1 MTAPA
6 IETTKG
12 TRWLPVIALLAAASL
27 SAVLLWSRRDYVP
40 LFDGRIYADC
50 VAKVAADP
58 GYVAQYRCA
67 GHIAESY
74 VAILVLAARLVPD
87 TPVALLLANALLLA
101 VGAAALWRLAR
112 SAFPGEEHRVGRSLV
127 VGAFLVHPIV
137 LASVVQPGLDLGLLV
152 FSLCALAA
160 AVEGRRWMLVL
171 FGVLLIFSKEPG
183 VVLYGAI
190 AAVWMWRRCA
200 SMLSP
205 DDATRVGIA
214 ALFFLAGLSMLS
226 HETPSALFFLAA
238 AWIAARRQR
247 RPALPPGQGLGS
259 TVLGEWPV
267 ALPVLLLFG
276 YLVYYS
282 MRAAT
287 SPDGTGQPVVWG
299 GGGGALGIVAT
310 LLRGGIFDPPTLSSL
325 ALMFVIGFLWV
336 PSVWM
341 LGDLAIGAVRHVRN
355 LPARPVPG
363 VDRSALGFIVVVLL
377 ADVWLLSRFV
387 TFSNARYFLPV
398 FPLALVGAYAAL
410 VRLRVRPLGRGFLF
424 ASVAALLVV
433 STVRTVDPVSRAIWG
448 TFPVGDRALLSIT
461 SLRNEC
467 CGHGRDQLVYNLEFT
482 QFASLQDALYER
494 LKPSDSTVLVVPPE
508 GNWFTVEALD
518 SVTHQRTMRAGG
530 TVRPRVVQAPDAHD
544 LMAARA
550 WYVEMPFIKDTTFRM
565 LLRRRFD
572 VSEPCYVTRN
582 GYALGVREMRLRT
595 STAARPSMAAR
606 PTGDLAGA
614 SPCTPTG
621 SALSVH

>member
-1 MTAPA
+1 MTASA
-6 IETTKG
+6 RETTRG
-12 TRWLPVIALLAAASL
+12 PRWLPVIVLLAAASV
-27 SAVLLWSRRDYVP
+27 SALLLWSRRDYVP

-50 VAKVAADP
+50 IAKVAADP
-58 GYVAQYRCA
+58 GYIAQYRCA

-74 VAILVLAARLVPD
+74 VAILALAARIIPD
-87 TPVALLLANALLLA
+87 TPVALLLANVLLLVLGA
-101 VGAAALWRLAR
+101 VALWRLAR
-112 SAFPGEEHRVGRSLV
+112 SAFPGDEHRVGRSLV
-127 VGAFLVHPIV
+127 VGAFVVHPIV

-160 AVEGRRWMLVL
+160 AVEGRRCTLVL
-171 FGVLLIFSKEPG
+171 FGICLIFSKEPG

-190 AAVWMWRRCA
+190 AAVWLWRRCA

-214 ALFFLAGLSMLS
+214 VLLLLGGLSMLN

-238 AWIAARRQR
+238 AGVVARRR
-247 RPALPPGQGLGS
+247 RQPSLPPGEGLAR
-259 TVLGEWPV
+259 TVLGEWPL
-267 ALPVLLLFG
+267 AIPVLLLLG
-276 YLVYYS
+276 YMVYYKL
-282 MRAAT
+282 RAAAA
-287 SPDGTGQPVVWG
+287 PDGVSQPVVWG
-299 GGGGALGIVAT
+299 GGAGALALVGT
-310 LLRGGIFDPPTLSSL
+310 LLRGGIFDLPTVSSL

-355 LPARPVPG
+355 LPARAVPG
-363 VDRSALGFIVVVLL
+363 VERAALGVIVVVLL

-398 FPLALVGAYAAL
+398 FPLALVAAYAAL
-410 VRLRVRPLGRGFLF
+410 VRLRVGLLGRGLLF
-424 ASVAALLVV
+424 ASIASLLVI
-433 STVRTVDPVSRAIWG
+433 SAVRTVDPVSRAIWG
-448 TFPVGDRALLSIT
+448 TFPVGERALLSIT

-508 GNWFTVEALD
+508 GEWFTVGSLD
-518 SVTHQRTMRAGG
+518 SVTFHRTMRLEGA
-530 TVRPRVVQAPDAHD
+530 VRPRVIQAPNAYD
-544 LMAARA
+544 LKAARA

-572 VSEPCYVTRN
+572 ISEPCHVMRD

-606 PTGDLAGA
+606 PTGDIAGA
-614 SPCTPTG
+614 SPCTPPE
-621 SALSVH
+621 SALSAH

>member
-1 MTAPA
+1 MN
-6 IETTKG
+6 G
-12 TRWLPVIALLAAASL
+12 TMARRLPSILVLLVAGIVSAL
-27 SAVLLWSRRDYVP
+27 LLWSRRDYVP

-58 GYVAQYRCA
+58 GYIAGYRCA

-87 TPVALLLANALLLA
+87 TPVALLLTNALLL
-101 VGAAALWRLAR
+101 VIGAAALWRLAR

-152 FSLCALAA
+152 FSLCTLAA
-160 AVEGRRWMLVL
+160 AVEGRRWTLVL
-171 FGVLLIFSKEPG
+171 FGILLIFSKEPG

-190 AAVWMWRRCA
+190 AAVWLWRRCA

-205 DDATRVGIA
+205 DDASRVGIA
-214 ALFFLAGLSMLS
+214 ALLFLGGLSMLN

-238 AWIAARRQR
+238 AFVVAHRRR
-247 RPALPPGQGLGS
+247 RPALPAGPGLGR

-267 ALPVLLLFG
+267 VIPVLLLLG
-276 YLVYYS
+276 YLVYYKL
-282 MRAAT
+282 RASAA
-287 SPDGTGQPVVWG
+287 PDGAGQPVVWG
-299 GGGGALGIVAT
+299 GGGGPLAIVGT
-310 LLRGGIFDPPTLSSL
+310 LLRGGIFDLPTLSSL
-325 ALMFVIGFLWV
+325 ALMFVVGFLWV
-336 PSVWM
+336 PTVWM
-341 LGDLAIGAVRHVRN
+341 LGDLAIGAVRHVRS
-355 LPARPVPG
+355 LPARAVPG

-398 FPLALVGAYAAL
+398 FPLALVAAYAAL
-410 VRLRVRPLGRGFLF
+410 VRLRVRPVGRGILF

-433 STVRTVDPVSRAIWG
+433 SAVRTVDPLSRAIWG
-448 TFPVGDRALLSIT
+448 TFPVGDRAMLSIT

-518 SVTHQRTMRAGG
+518 SVTHRRTMRAHG
-530 TVRPRVVQAPDAHD
+530 TVRPRVVQAPDAYD

-550 WYVEMPFIKDTTFRM
+550 WYVEMPFIRDTTFRM

-572 VSEPCYVTRN
+572 VSEPCYVRHD

-595 STAARPSMAAR
+595 GAAARPSMAAR
-606 PTGDLAGA
+606 PTGDIAGA
-614 SPCTPTG
+614 SPCTPTEP
-621 SALSVH
+621 ALSVH